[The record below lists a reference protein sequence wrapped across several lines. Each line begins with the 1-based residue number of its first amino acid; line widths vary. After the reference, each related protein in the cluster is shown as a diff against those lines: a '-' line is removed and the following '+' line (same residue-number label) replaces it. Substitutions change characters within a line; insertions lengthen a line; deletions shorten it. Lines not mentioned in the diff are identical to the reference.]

1 MGRYVYDLKE
11 TSLNLLHFCHHYY
24 NLTSILSRRINVLWS
39 FKFPG
44 CYCCCWSVLYIEVC
58 TDSSWTLRLLFSPRK
73 CLAMAVLLC
82 CLYKDFRFHTV
93 VVSCRI
99 CCVTFISSH
108 LGSLPGAPMPQQKQ
122 RLFIFR
128 RVNIWVYEPCY
139 DEHNIPK
146 IFWFPLEEHPQVSFL
161 DDMLA
166 VFSPFGA
173 TFIHNHLVM
182 PIPDECLTLLKN
194 VYFLRLDGECSGWI
208 YASQLV
214 CVAAWF
220 SW

>member
-24 NLTSILSRRINVLWS
+24 NLTSILSRRINLLSS

-44 CYCCCWSVLYIEVC
+44 WYCCCWSVLYIEVC

-99 CCVTFISSH
+99 CSYHPALTGNTNSKIHSQLCRYTAVMCWKMSSKC
-108 LGSLPGAPMPQQKQ
+108 LLNE
-122 RLFIFR
+122 R
-128 RVNIWVYEPCY
+128 
-139 DEHNIPK
+139 
-146 IFWFPLEEHPQVSFL
+146 
-161 DDMLA
+161 
-166 VFSPFGA
+166 FSPNVA
-173 TFIHNHLVM
+173 YSVM
-182 PIPDECLTLLKN
+182 FYSRFK
-194 VYFLRLDGECSGWI
+194 I
-208 YASQLV
+208 YIL
-214 CVAAWF
+214 
-220 SW
+220 